1 MGIYIE
7 SLITNSIKK
16 TIFKHLFTFLYFHE
30 RIYFNYDTKML
41 AMCRKKNK
49 NPRES
54 NGSAFLVHPG
64 LEFSGG
70 HLVNLDDVDNDT
82 PT

>member
-54 NGSAFLVHPG
+54 NGPAFLVHPG